1 VFRIRE
7 LIISSEQEDHIWVKH
22 HVTTSEVDEVCQSAR
37 LVLRGRDGGYAVYGQ
52 TAAGR
57 YLVLFIY
64 PRGQS
69 VFSLATARD
78 TEQSERRRIQHLEP
92 TDLYDDE
99 DDEEA

>member
-7 LIISSEQEDHIWVKH
+7 LVISVAQEDHIWTKH
-22 HVTTSEVDEVCQSAR
+22 HVAVSEVDEVCQSAR
-37 LVLRGRDGGYAVYGQ
+37 LVLKGRDGSYAIYGQ
-52 TAAGR
+52 TDAGR

-64 PRGQS
+64 PKGRG

-78 TEQSERRRIQHLEP
+78 LEQQERRRIQHLEP

-99 DDEEA
+99 DDEEN

>member
-7 LIISSEQEDHIWVKH
+7 LVISERQEDHIWVEH
-22 HVTTSEVDEVCQSAR
+22 QVRAEEVDEVCESAR
-37 LVLRGRDGGYAVYGQ
+37 LVLRGRDGGFAIYGQ

-64 PRGQS
+64 PRGND

-78 TEQSERRRIQHLEP
+78 LTETERRRIRNLTP

-99 DDEEA
+99 ET